1 MFFRRYF
8 FISFFYKLFVGW
20 YMEVFLIRKRKGNSK
35 GFWFKNK
42 KRVNYLNFSMTKVRV
57 IFYSI

>member
-1 MFFRRYF
+1 
-8 FISFFYKLFVGW
+8 
-20 YMEVFLIRKRKGNSK
+20 MEAFLIRKKEKGIVK
-35 GFWFKNK
+35 VFWFSNI